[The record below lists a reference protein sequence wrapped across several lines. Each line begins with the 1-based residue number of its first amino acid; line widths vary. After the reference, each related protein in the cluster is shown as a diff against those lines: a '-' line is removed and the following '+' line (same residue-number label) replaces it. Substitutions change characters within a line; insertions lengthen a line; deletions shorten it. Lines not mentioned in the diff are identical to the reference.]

1 MTEPP
6 RRPRHLLDPADLH
19 GSHTRS
25 QGTTKSLTRVQRIV
39 MAALAATTIEH
50 LAFGLALAAV
60 VVDPTRPFAQPGLCV
75 LASLAGALGVVTA
88 RAILGKSWL
97 SPWLL
102 LALVPGLTGAAL
114 IWVF

>member
-6 RRPRHLLDPADLH
+6 ARRRHLLDPADLRASH
-19 GSHTRS
+19 VRTQGS
-25 QGTTKSLTRVQRIV
+25 TKSLTHVQRIV

-60 VVDPTRPFAQPGLCV
+60 VVDPSRAFAQEGLCV
-75 LASLAGALGVVTA
+75 LASIAGGGGVVTA
-88 RAILGKSWL
+88 RAILRKPWL
-97 SPWLL
+97 SWWLL

-114 IWVF
+114 IWVY